1 MTLEIKVLAWVRHK
15 NVVGL
20 NRFMGF
26 QHFVNFHSSVTYLH
40 TISTPFLYSIQQYV
54 INFVSDLRQVDGFLR
69 VLRFI
74 ICYLHFSTIMFLPG
88 CMKSK

>member
-40 TISTPFLYSIQQYV
+40 TISTPFHPHLP
-54 INFVSDLRQVDGFLR
+54 LTKL
-69 VLRFI
+69 
-74 ICYLHFSTIMFLPG
+74 LPG
-88 CMKSK
+88 FGFHATW